1 MKDLIISIDQGTSS
15 CRAIAYD
22 LAGKTIGICQ
32 KEFEQIYPKPGW
44 VEHDPMEIWNTQQ
57 EVLSELIRENSIPAR
72 QIKGI
77 GITNQRETTVVWN
90 KFTGEPIYNAIV
102 WQDKRTID
110 YCAQLKHNNLEKYI
124 RKNTGLVIDSYFSG
138 TKIQWILNNVSGAR
152 EKAEKGELLFGTI
165 DTWLIWNFTKRKV
178 HATDYSNASRTML
191 FNILELCWDEKL
203 LEALEIPST
212 MLPVVQDSAS
222 LFGHSII
229 EDEQIPICA
238 VAGDQ
243 QAALFGQRCFEAGE
257 AKNTYGTGCFMLL
270 NTGNQPI
277 ESSNG
282 LLTTI
287 AWGLDNKI
295 TYALEGS
302 VFIAGAA
309 IQWLRD
315 GLHFFRDAKDSEH
328 LALQSNEND
337 LIVVP
342 AFSGLGSPYW
352 NMDVKGAIFG
362 ITRDTGINEITKATL
377 ESIALQTND
386 VLKCMEKDAQINISS
401 LKVDG
406 GASANNYLMQFQADI
421 TEINVNRAENVES
434 TAYGVFL
441 LAARFLKFEA
451 IFNTDSIVD
460 EFIPQMSK
468 ENRRNK
474 VINWQSAISQLINRT

>member
-22 LAGKTIGICQ
+22 IAGKTIGICQ

-90 KFTGEPIYNAIV
+90 KYTGEPIYNAIV

-152 EKAEKGELLFGTI
+152 EKSEKGELIFGTI
-165 DTWLIWNFTKRKV
+165 DTWLIWNLTKGKV

-203 LEALEIPST
+203 LEAMEIPSS
-212 MLPVVQDSAS
+212 MLPIVQDSAS

-257 AKNTYGTGCFMLL
+257 AKNDDLL
-270 NTGNQPI
+270 DQ
-277 ESSNG
+277 
-282 LLTTI
+282 
-287 AWGLDNKI
+287 
-295 TYALEGS
+295 
-302 VFIAGAA
+302 
-309 IQWLRD
+309 R
-315 GLHFFRDAKDSEH
+315 
-328 LALQSNEND
+328 
-337 LIVVP
+337 
-342 AFSGLGSPYW
+342 
-352 NMDVKGAIFG
+352 
-362 ITRDTGINEITKATL
+362 
-377 ESIALQTND
+377 
-386 VLKCMEKDAQINISS
+386 
-401 LKVDG
+401 
-406 GASANNYLMQFQADI
+406 
-421 TEINVNRAENVES
+421 
-434 TAYGVFL
+434 
-441 LAARFLKFEA
+441 
-451 IFNTDSIVD
+451 
-460 EFIPQMSK
+460 
-468 ENRRNK
+468 
-474 VINWQSAISQLINRT
+474 